1 MLKHFCELKFKNEQN
16 LKTSL
21 EMVRQCLCSDKEL
34 PVRVEAAVALQVLLV
49 EQEKGKQHRDPALR
63 SLVCKIKWSCIQI
76 LFYTLSQDTFAAHFL
91 KLFYFMNSFGFKQC
105 LFNSIKKFQDFPFE
119 TFPIACQVPIHR

>member
-21 EMVRQCLCSDKEL
+21 EMVRQCLCVDKEL

-49 EQEKGKQHRDPALR
+49 EQEKGKR
-63 SLVCKIKWSCIQI
+63 SVTCGSVLNVEIKATPDS
-76 LFYTLSQDTFAAHFL
+76 T
-91 KLFYFMNSFGFKQC
+91 
-105 LFNSIKKFQDFPFE
+105 
-119 TFPIACQVPIHR
+119 

>member
-1 MLKHFCELKFKNEQN
+1 MSEPIQHERSFCNGFLFLLQAAWVLKHFCELKFKNEQN

-49 EQEKGKQHRDPALR
+49 EQEKGKQQGKCRY
-63 SLVCKIKWSCIQI
+63 SIFLVV
-76 LFYTLSQDTFAAHFL
+76 FL
-91 KLFYFMNSFGFKQC
+91 N
-105 LFNSIKKFQDFPFE
+105 
-119 TFPIACQVPIHR
+119 

>member
-1 MLKHFCELKFKNEQN
+1 MVFFFLLQAAWVLKHFCELKFKNEQN

-49 EQEKGKQHRDPALR
+49 EQEKGKRQGKCRYSIMFVVLLI
-63 SLVCKIKWSCIQI
+63 LVVMHTDAIFVVS
-76 LFYTLSQDTFAAHFL
+76 
-91 KLFYFMNSFGFKQC
+91 M
-105 LFNSIKKFQDFPFE
+105 
-119 TFPIACQVPIHR
+119 

>member
-49 EQEKGKQHRDPALR
+49 EQEKGKQ
-63 SLVCKIKWSCIQI
+63 Q
-76 LFYTLSQDTFAAHFL
+76 
-91 KLFYFMNSFGFKQC
+91 
-105 LFNSIKKFQDFPFE
+105 
-119 TFPIACQVPIHR
+119 

>member
-1 MLKHFCELKFKNEQN
+1 MNQSNIKGASVKVLLFSYFLLQAAWVLKHFCELKFKNEQN

-49 EQEKGKQHRDPALR
+49 EQEKGKQQRDSA
-63 SLVCKIKWSCIQI
+63 
-76 LFYTLSQDTFAAHFL
+76 
-91 KLFYFMNSFGFKQC
+91 
-105 LFNSIKKFQDFPFE
+105 
-119 TFPIACQVPIHR
+119 

>member
-49 EQEKGKQHRDPALR
+49 EQEKGKQLGKCRYSIMFVVLLN
-63 SLVCKIKWSCIQI
+63 LVVMHTDAIFVVS
-76 LFYTLSQDTFAAHFL
+76 
-91 KLFYFMNSFGFKQC
+91 M
-105 LFNSIKKFQDFPFE
+105 
-119 TFPIACQVPIHR
+119 

>member
-1 MLKHFCELKFKNEQN
+1 MKGASVKVLLFSYFLLQAAWVLKHFCELKFKNEQN

-49 EQEKGKQHRDPALR
+49 EQEKGKQQRDPAFC
-63 SLVCKIKWSCIQI
+63 SLVC
-76 LFYTLSQDTFAAHFL
+76 
-91 KLFYFMNSFGFKQC
+91 
-105 LFNSIKKFQDFPFE
+105 
-119 TFPIACQVPIHR
+119 